1 MVSLVDIVDVKK
13 TATIRGKDIEV
24 EGINA
29 EKLGLLINAFPEL
42 RLVFGGRAADLTP
55 QDIVS
60 MGPKI
65 VAAII
70 ASGTGSPG
78 DAAAE
83 AAAAKLTIGEQMTLL
98 TAIFEVTF
106 PDGFGPFV
114 EKLRSLGF
122 IDQDDAPG
130 GFGWGPGTNSQ
141 RPPKPLQA
149 TAETAAS
156 RQS

>member
-1 MVSLVDIVDVKK
+1 MVSLVDIVDVTK
-13 TATIRGKDIEV
+13 TVTVRGKEIAV

-42 RLVFGGRAADLTP
+42 RMAFAGRAGDMTP

-83 AAAAKLTIGEQMTLL
+83 AAAAKLTIGEQLTLL
-98 TAIFEVTF
+98 TTMFEMTF

-114 EKLRSLGF
+114 ERLRSLGF
-122 IDQDDAPG
+122 MDDDAG
-130 GFGWGPGTNSQ
+130 GAFGRGPGTNSHA
-141 RPPKPLQA
+141 PPNPSQAATVESKP
-149 TAETAAS
+149 S
-156 RQS
+156 